1 MLQESVQLVSQSAI
15 LSLALFPRSVGKLT
29 NSEEE
34 VQVAKDGNRTLQINV
49 SPERLIASRTSKPNQ
64 GADALREQLFALQRQ
79 QMSLKARYSESHPFV
94 VNSR

>member
-49 SPERLIASRTSKPNQ
+49 S
-64 GADALREQLFALQRQ
+64 
-79 QMSLKARYSESHPFV
+79 LKDDNFGSFYWTVTEEETDSDWKQTAV
-94 VNSR
+94 